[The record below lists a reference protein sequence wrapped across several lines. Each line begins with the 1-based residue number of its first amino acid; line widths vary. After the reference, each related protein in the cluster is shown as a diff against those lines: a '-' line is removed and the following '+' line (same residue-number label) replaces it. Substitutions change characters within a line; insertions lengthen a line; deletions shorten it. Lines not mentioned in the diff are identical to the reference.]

1 MTLCFPNA
9 GRSLFRRLATDGFQ
23 DGSAIGRRFWFQGLN
38 AGYGLAM
45 PGQDDL
51 LTVLDP
57 PDQFG
62 ELALGLADRNIH
74 GALGS
79 QLLGINMDYR

>member
-1 MTLCFPNA
+1 
-9 GRSLFRRLATDGFQ
+9 
-23 DGSAIGRRFWFQGLN
+23 
-38 AGYGLAM
+38 M

-51 LTVLDP
+51 LTFLDP

-79 QLLGINMDYR
+79 QLVRINMDYR